1 MRGVI
6 RTQPDL
12 RVARRLLC
20 VVFFCHGAVAGS
32 WAARIPSIKAALDLT
47 EGELGLALVGAAFG
61 TLCSLPVAGAASAR
75 AGTRR
80 VTRIGAF
87 AFPLTLALPALAGS
101 LPALFGAL
109 ALLGAS
115 GAFMDVSMNAY
126 GVDVERRYE
135 RPILSSFHGLWS
147 LGAFAGASLAGI
159 AAAAG
164 WSSAAHLGAGALL
177 LMSGAVL
184 AAGRL
189 PRLDADEARERPPA
203 FARPTKRLA
212 ALGAIAFCAVLG
224 EGSAFDWSGVY
235 LRESLGSSEALATA
249 GLTAFALVMA
259 GGRFVGDRL
268 TERWGRVRLVRNSSL
283 IAAVGMCV
291 AVVTQDATIA
301 VVGFGLLG
309 GGLSCI
315 VPAMFASAGHG
326 EGGPG
331 IAAVGILSY
340 MGFFLGPPAVGG
352 LAELIGL
359 GGGLA
364 VVAAGLL
371 CVPLL
376 LRTAR
381 AAVG

>member
-1 MRGVI
+1 MI
-6 RTQPDL
+6 RVQPDL

-32 WAARIPSIKAALDLT
+32 WAASIPSIKAALDLT
-47 EGELGLALVGAAFG
+47 EGELGLGLVGAAFG
-61 TLCSLPVAGAASAR
+61 TMCSLPVAGAASAR
-75 AGTRR
+75 AGNLR

-87 AFPLTLALPALAGS
+87 LFPLTLALPALAGS

-115 GAFMDVSMNAY
+115 GAFLDVSMNAY
-126 GVDVERRYE
+126 GIDVERRYE

-147 LGAFAGASLAGI
+147 LGAFAGASFAGI

-164 WSSAAHLGAGALL
+164 WSSTAHLGAGALL
-177 LMSGAVL
+177 LMLVGVL
-184 AAGRL
+184 AAWRL
-189 PRLDADEARERPPA
+189 PRLGADEAAEPPPA

-283 IAAVGMCV
+283 VAAAGMGV
-291 AVVTQDATIA
+291 AVVSQEATLA
-301 VVGFGLLG
+301 VVGFALLG

-331 IAAVGILSY
+331 IAAVGTLSY
-340 MGFFLGPPAVGG
+340 LGFFLGPPAVGG
-352 LAELIGL
+352 MAEIIGL

-381 AAVG
+381 ATVG

>member
-1 MRGVI
+1 MI
-6 RTQPDL
+6 RAQPEL

-32 WAARIPSIKAALDLT
+32 WAARIPSIKATLDLT
-47 EGELGLALVGAAFG
+47 EGELGLGLVGAAFG
-61 TLCSLPVAGAASAR
+61 TMCSLPVAGAASAR
-75 AGTRR
+75 AGNLR

-87 AFPLTLALPALAGS
+87 LFPLTLALPALAGS

-115 GAFMDVSMNAY
+115 GAFLDVSMNAY
-126 GVDVERRYE
+126 GVDVEHRYE

-164 WSSAAHLGAGALL
+164 WNSSAHLGVGALL
-177 LMSGAVL
+177 LMLMGVF
-184 AAGRL
+184 AAWHL
-189 PRLDADEARERPPA
+189 PRLGTGETAEAPPA

-235 LRESLGSSEALATA
+235 LRETLGASEALATA

-259 GGRFVGDRL
+259 GGRFMGDRL
-268 TERWGRVRLVRNSSL
+268 TGRWGRVRLVRNSSL
-283 IAAVGMCV
+283 AAAAGMGV
-291 AVVTQDATIA
+291 AVVAQDATIA
-301 VVGFGLLG
+301 VVGFALLG

-331 IAAVGILSY
+331 IAAVGTLSY
-340 MGFFLGPPAVGG
+340 LGFFLGPPAVGG
-352 LAELIGL
+352 MAEIIGL
-359 GGGLA
+359 RGGLA

-376 LRTAR
+376 LHAAR
-381 AAVG
+381 ASVG

>member
-1 MRGVI
+1 
-6 RTQPDL
+6 
-12 RVARRLLC
+12 

-32 WAARIPSIKAALDLT
+32 WAARIPSIKATLDLT
-47 EGELGLALVGAAFG
+47 EGELGLGLVGAAFG
-61 TLCSLPVAGAASAR
+61 TMCSLPVAGAASAR
-75 AGTRR
+75 SGNLR

-87 AFPLTLALPALAGS
+87 LFPLTLALPALAGS
-101 LPALFGAL
+101 LPVLFGAL

-115 GAFMDVSMNAY
+115 GAFLDVSMNAY
-126 GVDVERRYE
+126 GVDVEHRYE

-164 WSSAAHLGAGALL
+164 WSSSAHLGAGALL
-177 LMSGAVL
+177 LMLMGVF
-184 AAGRL
+184 AAWRL
-189 PRLDADEARERPPA
+189 PRLGTGGRTEAPPA
-203 FARPTKRLA
+203 FARPTRRLA

-235 LRESLGSSEALATA
+235 LREILGASEALATA

-268 TERWGRVRLVRNSSL
+268 TGRWGRARLVRNSSL
-283 IAAVGMCV
+283 AAAAGMGV
-291 AVVTQDATIA
+291 AVVAQDATIA
-301 VVGFGLLG
+301 VVGFALLG

-331 IAAVGILSY
+331 IAAVGTLSY
-340 MGFFLGPPAVGG
+340 LGFFLGPPAVGG
-352 LAELIGL
+352 MAEVIGL
-359 GGGLA
+359 RGGLA
-364 VVAAGLL
+364 VVATGLL

-376 LRTAR
+376 LHTVR
-381 AAVG
+381 ASVG

>member
-1 MRGVI
+1 VRPVI
-6 RTQPDL
+6 GTKPDL

-32 WAARIPSIKAALDLT
+32 WAARIPTIKAALDLT
-47 EGELGLALVGAAFG
+47 EGELGLGLVGAAFG
-61 TLCSLPVAGAASAR
+61 TMCSLPVAGAASAR
-75 AGTRR
+75 AGSLR

-87 AFPLTLALPALAGS
+87 VFPLTLALPGLAGS
-101 LPALFGAL
+101 LPGLFGAL

-115 GAFMDVSMNAY
+115 GAFLDVSMNAY
-126 GVDVERRYE
+126 GVDLERIYE

-147 LGAFAGASLAGI
+147 LGAFAGASLAGV

-177 LMSGAVL
+177 LLSMGVL

-189 PRLDADEARERPPA
+189 PRLGTEQGAATPPA
-203 FARPTKRLA
+203 FARPSKRLA

-249 GLTAFALVMA
+249 GLTAFALLMA
-259 GGRFVGDRL
+259 AGRFVGDRL
-268 TERWGRVRLVRNSSL
+268 TQRWGRVRLVRGSAL
-283 IAAVGMCV
+283 IAAAGMGIAVAAQEAMV
-291 AVVTQDATIA
+291 AVM
-301 VVGFGLLG
+301 GFAMLG
-309 GGLSCI
+309 AGLSCI
-315 VPAMFASAGHG
+315 VPAMFATAGHG

-331 IAAVGILSY
+331 IAAVGTLSY
-340 MGFFLGPPAVGG
+340 LGFFLGPPAVGG
-352 LAELIGL
+352 MAEIIGL

-376 LRTAR
+376 LRRTP

>member
-1 MRGVI
+1 MI
-6 RTQPDL
+6 RVQPDL

-47 EGELGLALVGAAFG
+47 EGQLGLGLVGAAFG
-61 TLCSLPVAGAASAR
+61 TMCSLPLAGAASAR
-75 AGTRR
+75 AGTLR

-87 AFPLTLALPALAGS
+87 LFPLTLWLPALAGS

-115 GAFMDVSMNAY
+115 GAFLDVSMNAY
-126 GVDVERRYE
+126 GVDLEGRYG
-135 RPILSSFHGLWS
+135 RPILSSLHGLWS
-147 LGAFAGASLAGI
+147 LGAFAGASLAGV
-159 AAAAG
+159 AAAAE
-164 WSSAAHLGAGALL
+164 WSRAAHLGTGALL
-177 LMSGAVL
+177 LL
-184 AAGRL
+184 ALGMLVAGRL
-189 PRLDADEARERPPA
+189 PRLGAEEPGEHPPA

-249 GLTAFALVMA
+249 GLTAFALAMA

-268 TERWGRVRLVRNSSL
+268 TEHWGRVRLVRTSSL
-283 IAAVGMCV
+283 VAAAGM
-291 AVVTQDATIA
+291 ATVVMAQGPMIA
-301 VVGFGLLG
+301 VLGFALLG

-331 IAAVGILSY
+331 IAAVGTLSY
-340 MGFFLGPPAVGG
+340 LGFFLGPPAVGG

-364 VVAAGLL
+364 VVSAGLL

-381 AAVG
+381 ATVG

>member
-1 MRGVI
+1 VRPVI
-6 RTQPDL
+6 RTEPDL
-12 RVARRLLC
+12 RAARRLLC

-47 EGELGLALVGAAFG
+47 EGELGLGLVGAAFG
-61 TLCSLPVAGAASAR
+61 TMCSLPLAGAASAR
-75 AGTRR
+75 TGNLR

-87 AFPLTLALPALAGS
+87 LFPLTLWLPAIAGS

-115 GAFMDVSMNAY
+115 GAFLDVSMNAY
-126 GVDVERRYE
+126 GVDLEGRYR
-135 RPILSSFHGLWS
+135 RPILSSLHGLWS

-164 WSSAAHLGAGALL
+164 WSPAAHLGTGALL
-177 LMSGAVL
+177 LLALGVL
-184 AAGRL
+184 AAGHL
-189 PRLDADEARERPPA
+189 PRLGADDPGEPLPA

-259 GGRFVGDRL
+259 AGRFVGDRL
-268 TERWGRVRLVRNSSL
+268 TERWGRVRLVRISSL
-283 IAAVGMCV
+283 IAAVGMAM
-291 AVVTQDATIA
+291 AVVAQQPMIA
-301 VVGFGLLG
+301 VLGFALLG

-315 VPAMFASAGHG
+315 VPAMFATAGHL

-331 IAAVGILSY
+331 IAAVGTLSY
-340 MGFFLGPPAVGG
+340 LGFFLGPPAVGG
-352 LAELIGL
+352 MAELIGL

-364 VVAAGLL
+364 VVSAGLL

-376 LRTAR
+376 LRSAR
-381 AAVG
+381 NAIG